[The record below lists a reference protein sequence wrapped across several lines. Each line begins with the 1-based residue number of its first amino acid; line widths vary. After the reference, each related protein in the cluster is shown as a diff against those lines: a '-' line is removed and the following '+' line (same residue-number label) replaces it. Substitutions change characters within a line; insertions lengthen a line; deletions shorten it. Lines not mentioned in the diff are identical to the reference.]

1 MPWLGA
7 AALLLFLGWHL
18 RTPVS
23 PRAELALAGVAA
35 GVGLVADT
43 LFAQAGILDYA
54 APWPVP
60 GAAPAWIIVMWMN
73 FALTLNVALR
83 WLHGR
88 YGLAAA
94 LGFFGGPLAYLAGLK
109 LNAAALAAPAP
120 TAYTLI
126 GLTWAVAVP
135 FLVRAAEWS
144 GRRWPAT
151 LR

>member
-1 MPWLGA
+1 
-7 AALLLFLGWHL
+7 
-18 RTPVS
+18 V
-23 PRAELALAGVAA
+23 
-35 GVGLVADT
+35 
-43 LFAQAGILDYA
+43 
-54 APWPVP
+54 
-60 GAAPAWIIVMWMN
+60 APAWIIVMWVN

-88 YGLAAA
+88 YGLAAV
-94 LGFFGGPLAYLAGLK
+94 LGFVGGPLAYLAGLK

-126 GLTWAVAVP
+126 GCTWAVAVP

-144 GRRWPAT
+144 VRRWPAT